1 MQNNKRVKLMSAKK
15 TLETLIKE
23 KAPGPAP
30 SFQVFHVI
38 KILELVADS
47 SVGRGLLS
55 KELAIGEGATRTLI
69 ERLKEENLISVSKA
83 GCTLTQKGRELWKEI
98 KEIFPAKTKLEK
110 SRLAL
115 AACNVA
121 ILVKGKTNRIKMGME
136 QRDAAFLAGAKGAT
150 TLVMKRGKLMMPGE
164 SKDIETKADP
174 DTYRKIIDSLKP
186 RECDVIVIGSAATY
200 VEAEYGAIAAA
211 WTLIDDND

>member
-83 GCTLTQKGRELWKEI
+83 GCTLTQRGRELWKEI

-164 SKDIETKADP
+164 SKDIEAKADP

-200 VEAEYGAIAAA
+200 AEAEYGAIAAA

>member
-1 MQNNKRVKLMSAKK
+1 MSAKK

-83 GCTLTQKGRELWKEI
+83 GCTLTQRGRELWKEI
-98 KEIFPAKTKLEK
+98 REIFPAKTKLEK

-136 QRDAAFLAGAKGAT
+136 QRDAALLAGAKGAT

-164 SKDIETKADP
+164 SKDIEAKADP
-174 DTYRKIIDSLKP
+174 DTYRRIIDSLKP

-200 VEAEYGAIAAA
+200 AEAEYGAIAAA